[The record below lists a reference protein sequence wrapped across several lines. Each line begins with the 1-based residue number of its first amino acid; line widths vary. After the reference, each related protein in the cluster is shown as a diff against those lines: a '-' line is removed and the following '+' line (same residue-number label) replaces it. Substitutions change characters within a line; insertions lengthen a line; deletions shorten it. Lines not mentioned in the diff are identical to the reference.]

1 MTESAHECMWCTK
14 PDCDGTHEFELDV
27 TADTVKAAVEGA
39 VREEREAVVR
49 YLESESAWAIAVF
62 GIKRGEHR
70 K

>member
-14 PDCDGTHEFELDV
+14 PGCDGTHEFEVDV
-27 TADTVKAAVEGA
+27 TSDNVEAA
-39 VREEREAVVR
+39 VREEREAVIR
-49 YLESESAWAIAVF
+49 YLESQSAWAIAAF